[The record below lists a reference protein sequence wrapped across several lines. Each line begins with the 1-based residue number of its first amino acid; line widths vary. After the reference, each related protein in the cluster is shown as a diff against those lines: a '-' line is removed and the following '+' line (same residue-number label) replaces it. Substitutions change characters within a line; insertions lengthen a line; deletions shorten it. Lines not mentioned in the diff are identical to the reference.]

1 MDRYRYRRRFVNVLP
16 STPFILVFIL
26 FSSHSLSSKSVLYIV
41 EWKSNPR
48 SFPEKK
54 RSITIA
60 ALSTGF
66 QLAPLQPIFRQIY
79 SSSDSNTLDRPQWHT
94 AHIVNHC
101 RSKRKA
107 GPPLV
112 YPSNSTSRMGLTGT
126 SGPRMRKATD
136 YLSAH
141 QSRQQRI
148 KYEYMMSTALT
159 TATRST

>member
-1 MDRYRYRRRFVNVLP
+1 MYYHLHP
-16 STPFILVFIL
+16 L
-26 FSSHSLSSKSVLYIV
+26 SSSLSSSHLIVSLLKVYYISLSGSPIRALSPKRNVLSLLPPCRLDFSLLPFNQYSV
-41 EWKSNPR
+41 
-48 SFPEKK
+48 
-54 RSITIA
+54 RSILPAIPIPWTD
-60 ALSTGF
+60 LSGT
-66 QLAPLQPIFRQIY
+66 QPIAHPRIA
-79 SSSDSNTLDRPQWHT
+79 NT
-94 AHIVNHC
+94 NHC
-101 RSKRKA
+101 RSMRKA